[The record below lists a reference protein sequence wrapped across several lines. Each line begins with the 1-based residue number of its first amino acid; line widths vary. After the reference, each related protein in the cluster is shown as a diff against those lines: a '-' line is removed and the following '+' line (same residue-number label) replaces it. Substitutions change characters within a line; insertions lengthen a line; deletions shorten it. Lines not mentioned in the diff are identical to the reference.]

1 MRAIGAAWVIA
12 GSIVLGGCETMDS
25 IGDTVGDT
33 LGALGDLVPTGSE
46 PAPAEPLW
54 VEETAGIGAPAGALC
69 TTRTGSCPLEA
80 PQPEGAQCTCA
91 MEGGVSLGVVGAP
104 AQ

>member
-1 MRAIGAAWVIA
+1 MRAIGAACLIA

-25 IGDTVGDT
+25 IGDSVGDT
-33 LGALGDLVPTGSE
+33 LGALGDLVPTGSK

-54 VEETAGIGAPAGALC
+54 VQETAGIGALAGAEC
-69 TTRTGSCPLEA
+69 TTRTGSCPLDV
-80 PQPEGAQCTCA
+80 PQQEGAQCTCA
-91 MEGGVSLGVVGAP
+91 MAGGVSLGIVTTA